1 MSKINVNII
10 TSQNINCGIADT
22 SEQLVEELNKCENI
36 KIRVIPITNTQSK
49 NPYYF
54 IKLLK
59 EIKKNQI
66 THIQYQPALFGLL
79 PIPFF
84 EVNYIPLV
92 ITLLKIRGN
101 SIITTIH
108 EAGLNSRINTNIL
121 KFLNLSDKIIVHNS
135 KMIEILNKNGIN
147 EKKMVEIP
155 LGTSKAQIL
164 DKNISKSKLN
174 VTDKKIITIFGFIS
188 KNKGHDLIIEILPE
202 LDNNTI
208 LFVAGGARTEH
219 QEKYKESLVNKV
231 KLLGLENRVKFLDF
245 IDAEDLPVIASAT
258 DLFVYP
264 YRWIVAS
271 AALSLGLSY
280 RVPTITSDLS
290 YFKGIKDK
298 YDCIELFE
306 NGNKHDL
313 LLKIK
318 QLMNNK
324 ERQNYLKKR
333 CEEFYNKTSW
343 KAVARETE
351 NIYSELN
358 SNKSSLDKNRKN
370 VMQ

>member
-22 SEQLVEELNKCENI
+22 SEQLINELNKCENI
-36 KIRVIPITNTQSK
+36 KINVIPITNTQSK

-59 EIKKNQI
+59 GIKKGQI

-79 PIPFF
+79 PIPLV

-92 ITLLKIRGN
+92 ITLLKLRGN

-108 EAGLNSRINTNIL
+108 EAGLNSWINHNIL
-121 KFLNLSDKIIVHNS
+121 KYLNKSDKIIVHNN
-135 KMIEILNKNGIN
+135 KMIEILNKEGIDEN
-147 EKKMVEIP
+147 KMVEIP
-155 LGTSKAQIL
+155 LGTSKAYLLNKDECKAQ
-164 DKNISKSKLN
+164 LN
-174 VTDKKIITIFGFIS
+174 VSDKKIITIFGFIS
-188 KNKGHDLIIEILPE
+188 KNKGHDIIIEILPE
-202 LDNNTI
+202 LDDNII
-208 LFVAGGARTEH
+208 LFVAGGARTED
-219 QEKYKESLVNKV
+219 QAKYKEFLIDKV
-231 KLLGLENRVKFLDF
+231 KSLGVDNRVKFFDF
-245 IDAEDLPVIASAT
+245 VDTKDLPVIASAS
-258 DLFVYP
+258 DIFIYP

-280 RVPTITSDLS
+280 RIPTITSNLS

-306 NGNKHDL
+306 NGNKQEL
-313 LLKIK
+313 LIKIK
-318 QLMNNK
+318 ELMNNK
-324 ERQNYLKKR
+324 ERQSYLKKR

-343 KAVARETE
+343 KAVALETE
-351 NIYSELN
+351 KIYTEF
-358 SNKSSLDKNRKN
+358 
-370 VMQ
+370 Q